1 MTWYLLELRPSCCPT
16 SLFVD
21 VRGTRPPSM
30 PVAMLTMKKELHGFL
45 FLCMY
50 VVLFSYNYGALLHHK
65 VSPQPS
71 FLIVAIQVEKD
82 MC

>member
-1 MTWYLLELRPSCCPT
+1 MTWYLLELRPSCCAT

-30 PVAMLTMKKELHGFL
+30 LVAMLTMKKELHGFL

-50 VVLFSYNYGALLHHK
+50 VVLFSYNYGSLLHHK

-71 FLIVAIQVEKD
+71 FLIVEIQVEKD